1 MKRLYLDLGA
11 ALGMAV
17 ALSLPAL
24 GQVPE
29 AAPRTATIMGTVTDA
44 NGDVIPNA
52 TIVLKEVE
60 GNDPR
65 TILTAENGM
74 FEFHDVTPGITYQLR
89 ISAKDFA
96 DWTSTPITLNPDQF
110 EIVSGI
116 QLRIASERTTVDV
129 HYDPLEV
136 ATEQANRPERTM
148 SRYCYS
154 SRSRIPADESPEC

>member
-1 MKRLYLDLGA
+1 
-11 ALGMAV
+11 MAV

-96 DWTSTPITLNPDQF
+96 DWTSTPIAAVPWGQRCSLSQIPQAISLPRF
-110 EIVSGI
+110 RLSAFLKLCSVVAVSLTIAVGCKK
-116 QLRIASERTTVDV
+116 QLRLCVSHCDRHVMPGDIR
-129 HYDPLEV
+129 
-136 ATEQANRPERTM
+136 ATIFLQPET
-148 SRYCYS
+148 
-154 SRSRIPADESPEC
+154 A

>member
-1 MKRLYLDLGA
+1 LLKRLYLDLGA

-89 ISAKDFA
+89 ISAK
-96 DWTSTPITLNPDQF
+96 TGHLP
-110 EIVSGI
+110 
-116 QLRIASERTTVDV
+116 
-129 HYDPLEV
+129 
-136 ATEQANRPERTM
+136 
-148 SRYCYS
+148 
-154 SRSRIPADESPEC
+154 RSH